1 MEGISTEIPCANL
14 YSKTLYYWLSG
25 YLKIDKTKVLME
37 KCSLMKVESIRRLL
51 FFFFFFF
58 LGGGGGG

>member
-25 YLKIDKTKVLME
+25 YLQIDKTKVLMD
-37 KCSLMKVESIRRLL
+37 KCSLMKVESISEGSS
-51 FFFFFFF
+51 F
-58 LGGGGGG
+58 GGGGGGGLNM